1 MNVVQ
6 MPKMIFSFSE
16 GWDDVIRIHPSI
28 VRLFAL
34 MVLPLS
40 LLPPAMIYYAGGSY
54 GDVFVP
60 GITPEQWHAAAGI
73 FFLAELLTVPIMAWL
88 IHLVCRVNNAAA
100 DYHACFTLA
109 AIAPVPMW
117 LSSLA
122 LFVPNLSVGVV
133 VGGLGLLCSVGL
145 IYRGVYALF
154 SMREDIK
161 ALQMATVIA
170 GAGLFMW
177 LILMQIVL
185 IH

>member
-1 MNVVQ
+1 MNVMQ

-16 GWDDVIRIHPSI
+16 GWDDVIRIHPSV

-40 LLPPAMIYYAGGSY
+40 LLPPAMIYYAGGRY

-60 GITPEQWHAAAGI
+60 GVTPAQWHAAAGI

-100 DYHACFTLA
+100 DYHACFILA

-117 LSSLA
+117 LSSLI

-133 VGGLGLLCSVGL
+133 VGGLGLLGSVGL